1 VPTEPAAPLELR
13 LAKALS
19 HPLRQRLLER
29 LGDRVASPVELAKEV
44 EQPLNLVAYH
54 VRVLE
59 RRGILELVRTRPR
72 RGATEHFYRAAVPA
86 VLDDSQWRRL
96 PASVRNLLVG
106 RTLEHMW
113 DDTAAAAESGRLA
126 RDDVH
131 VTRMLLELDQTGW
144 REVSELLVA
153 TYERV
158 QELQEES
165 RVRIAESDE
174 EPIGSELAM
183 LHFERDDSPAG
194 EGQDAA
200 AQDAGAS

>member
-29 LGDRVASPVELAKEV
+29 LGSRVASPVELAKEV
-44 EQPLNLVAYH
+44 DQPLNLVAYH

-72 RGATEHFYRAAVPA
+72 RGATEHFYRATVPA

-96 PASVRNLLVG
+96 PSTIRSLLAG
-106 RTLEHMW
+106 RTLENIW
-113 DDTAAAAESGRLA
+113 EDTAAAAESGRLA

-131 VTRMLLELDQTGW
+131 VTRALLELDETGW
-144 REVSELLVA
+144 RELSALLIA
-153 TYERV
+153 TFERAL
-158 QELQEES
+158 ELQDDS
-165 RVRIAESDE
+165 RDRMAESGE
-174 EPIGSELAM
+174 APIASELAM
-183 LHFERDDSPAG
+183 LHFERADSPA
-194 EGQDAA
+194 ERPQAA
-200 AQDAGAS
+200 AG